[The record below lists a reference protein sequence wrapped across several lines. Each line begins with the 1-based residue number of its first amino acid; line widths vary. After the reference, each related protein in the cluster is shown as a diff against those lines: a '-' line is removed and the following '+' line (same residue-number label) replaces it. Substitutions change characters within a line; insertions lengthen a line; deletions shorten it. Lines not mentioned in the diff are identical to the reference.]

1 MEFNLDLYNT
11 FNLDRKL
18 FSLYLG
24 LLCRWHLF
32 KNFPITFPFEDLFL
46 NSIDYTEQ
54 ILQMHQWNDRSI

>member
-24 LLCRWHLF
+24 FCVDDICL
-32 KNFPITFPFEDLFL
+32 NYFP
-46 NSIDYTEQ
+46 
-54 ILQMHQWNDRSI
+54 